1 MEKSRFWKKI
11 IQSLKFRSLQFKWI
25 CKFDYKTVKKKCHD
39 YYFLKYSILKKKT
52 KKKKREKR
60 QKKKKQEK
68 KKENRKTKQTKKKK
82 NICLKETGL
91 RRDDF

>member
-1 MEKSRFWKKI
+1 MEESRFWKKI
-11 IQSLKFRSLQFKWI
+11 IESLKFRSLQFKWL
-25 CKFDYKTVKKKCHD
+25 CKFDYKTVKKKSHD
-39 YYFLKYSILKKKT
+39 DYFLKYSILKKNKE
-52 KKKKREKR
+52 KKREKR